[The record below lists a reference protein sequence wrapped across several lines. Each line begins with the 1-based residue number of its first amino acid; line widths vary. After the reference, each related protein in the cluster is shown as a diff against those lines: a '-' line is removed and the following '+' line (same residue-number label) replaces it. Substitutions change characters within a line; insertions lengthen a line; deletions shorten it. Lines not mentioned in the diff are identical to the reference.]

1 MAYSTPAIAQQAQDK
16 ALAAAQRLI
25 LQGFA
30 PKIELTPGG
39 AYQVQSADS
48 VNLTLTIW
56 EPEDGRL
63 QLTWNIPRSDS

>member
-48 VNLTLTIW
+48 VNLTLTVW
-56 EPEDGRL
+56 EPENGRL
-63 QLTWNIPRSDS
+63 QVSWTIPRVET